1 MQSGAAANEL
11 HKMKERATGE
21 SNAQSDCTASSSSA
35 PPARSDRHRRFL
47 TRWPCLGYAL
57 RDGTLIAWLYCSHA
71 MSEYLL
77 RVGASAQGLN
87 YTVSRRA
94 ARLQACSAVVA
105 ALSHLPLLVSNACCG
120 ARVGLHSSGDRKA
133 FRRRSRPRRAAARL
147 SRCVPPQRAP
157 DRPATPA
164 YWPVRSARA
173 CVSLSPS

>member
-1 MQSGAAANEL
+1 MQSGAAAYEL

-35 PPARSDRHRRFL
+35 RPPARSDRHRRFL
-47 TRWPCLGYAL
+47 TRWPWLGYAL
-57 RDGTLIAWLYCSHA
+57 KDGTQIAWLYCSHA

-77 RVGASAQGLN
+77 RVGASAQGLK

-105 ALSHLPLLVSNACCG
+105 AFSHPPLIVPNACCG
-120 ARVGLHSSGDRKA
+120 ARVGLHLTGNRKA
-133 FRRRSRPRRAAARL
+133 FRRRSRPRRAAARFFW
-147 SRCVPPQRAP
+147 CVPSQHAP

-164 YWPVRSARA
+164 YWPVRSI
-173 CVSLSPS
+173 